1 MFKDDGEGIVR
12 VGRHKSHAG
21 PVVERDKDD
30 GR

>member
-1 MFKDDGEGIVR
+1 MFEDKGGGIIR
-12 VGRHKSHAG
+12 VVQHRSRAG